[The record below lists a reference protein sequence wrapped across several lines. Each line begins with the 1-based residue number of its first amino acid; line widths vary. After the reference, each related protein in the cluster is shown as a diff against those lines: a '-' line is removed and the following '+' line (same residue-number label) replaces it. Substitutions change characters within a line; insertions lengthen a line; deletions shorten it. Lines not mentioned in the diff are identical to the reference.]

1 MALTLSGQECRLID
15 QVLAR
20 FLNLQGNDDI
30 RAQVQSLQL
39 KFRSEV
45 FTEAEMSWD
54 SEKIK
59 IESPEL

>member
-1 MALTLSGQECRLID
+1 MALTLSAQECRLID

-30 RAQVQSLQL
+30 RAQVQALQV
-39 KFRSEV
+39 KFRSEMV
-45 FTEAEMSWD
+45 TDAEMSWD
-54 SEKIK
+54 PEKIK